1 MDSSGGHCLVQK
13 QFEIILPA
21 GKGLSLFGHRVSS
34 IRTHQMKVWSKFAMG
49 IDYGY
54 GLVRF
59 RTIPLLMPP
68 KYNIWGNF
76 GSTGSF
82 LFYQPDMDL
91 YLMGTFNQ
99 FRTTQ
104 KAIRFMLKTIDMVSK
119 MK

>member
-1 MDSSGGHCLVQK
+1 
-13 QFEIILPA
+13 
-21 GKGLSLFGHRVSS
+21 
-34 IRTHQMKVWSKFAMG
+34 MKVWSKFAMG

-68 KYNIWGNF
+68 KHNIWGNF

-91 YLMGTFNQ
+91 YLIGTFNQ

-104 KAIRFMLKTIDMVSK
+104 KAIRFMLKTIDIVSK